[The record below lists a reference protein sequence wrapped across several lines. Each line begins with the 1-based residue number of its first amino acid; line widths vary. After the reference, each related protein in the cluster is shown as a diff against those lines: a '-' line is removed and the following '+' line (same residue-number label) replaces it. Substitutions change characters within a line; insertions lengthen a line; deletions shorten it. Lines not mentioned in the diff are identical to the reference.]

1 MPETIR
7 ILTTG
12 GTIDKVYFD
21 AASAF
26 KIGEPQVAAVL
37 RDANITVPVKVT
49 SLLRKDSLDIT
60 TRDRLVIR
68 KNAADCPERMVVI
81 THGTDTMV
89 ETARFLEGLSGKVI
103 VLTGAMQPALF
114 RGTDAIFNI
123 GAAVTAVQILPEG
136 VHIVMNGRVFPP
148 DSVRKNREANIF
160 EETENSREKG

>member
-1 MPETIR
+1 MSEGIR

-26 KIGEPQVAAVL
+26 EVGEPQALSVL
-37 RDANITVPVKVT
+37 RDANITVPFSVT
-49 SLLRKDSLDIT
+49 SLMRKDSLDLT
-60 TRDRLVIR
+60 EEDRVRISEAVR
-68 KNAADCPERMVVI
+68 ETPERMVII

-89 ETARFLEGLSGKVI
+89 KTANALKGIPGKVV

-114 RGTDAIFNI
+114 RGTDAIFNM

-136 VHIVMNGRVFPP
+136 VHIIINGRVFDP
-148 DSVRKNREANIF
+148 DHVRKNREANVF
-160 EETENSREKG
+160 ERV